1 MSVAITSPSGSSSDV
16 SQQSRRFVVLDGLR
30 GIAAFAV
37 IADHIPSSLVQSL
50 IQGRYLAVDFFFAL
64 SGFVLAHA
72 YQSRFE
78 KGLSA
83 VAFMR
88 LRFIRLYPMYM
99 AGLAIAL
106 ALALYLKLTGGE
118 WASWKKILAIAGF
131 SVLFL
136 PTPRSFGQDDLLYPF
151 NPPAWTLLFE
161 LVANAVYAVFA
172 RFLTPHVL
180 VAVLLVFGP
189 LVALLI
195 PGEEDL
201 GAGWKWSDAEI
212 GLVRVLYG
220 FFAGVLIYKL
230 RDRFHFPAVPAWGAA
245 LLLLAV
251 LCSPVP
257 DAWRRWFDVLACV
270 LLFPALIVVAQGA
283 VATGIAGRIASR
295 LGIMSYGV
303 YVLHQPIFRVLDS
316 FWTRIGW
323 ENPPGVLNI
332 ALVAV
337 TAGVLAWAADRLY
350 DVPMRRFLTR
360 VLPFSGRSKA
370 GAGGALR
377 ER

>member
-1 MSVAITSPSGSSSDV
+1 M
-16 SQQSRRFVVLDGLR
+16 LDGLR

-37 IADHIPSSLVQSL
+37 IADHIPSSLMQSL

-88 LRFIRLYPMYM
+88 LRFIRLYPMYL
-99 AGLAIAL
+99 AGLGIAL
-106 ALALYLKLTGGE
+106 ALTLYLRLSGGE
-118 WASWKKILAIAGF
+118 WVSWKKILAIAGF

-172 RFLTPHVL
+172 RFLTPRVL
-180 VAVLLVFGP
+180 LGALLVFG
-189 LVALLI
+189 LVAAFLI
-195 PGEEDL
+195 PKEEDL

-230 RDRFHFPAVPAWGAA
+230 RDRFRFPTVPAWGAV

-251 LCSPVP
+251 LCLPVP
-257 DAWRRWFDVLACV
+257 DVWRRWFDVLACV

-283 VATGIAGRIASR
+283 AASGITGQIASR

-303 YVLHQPIFRVLDS
+303 YVLHLPLFKVLGS
-316 FWTRIGW
+316 FWAVIGW
-323 ENPPGVLNI
+323 ENPPGMLNI
-332 ALVAV
+332 ALVALA
-337 TAGVLAWAADRLY
+337 AGTLAWAADRIY
-350 DVPMRRFLTR
+350 DVPMRRFLSR
-360 VLPFSGRSKA
+360 VLPFSGRTKTAA
-370 GAGGALR
+370 GTVQP
-377 ER
+377 EH